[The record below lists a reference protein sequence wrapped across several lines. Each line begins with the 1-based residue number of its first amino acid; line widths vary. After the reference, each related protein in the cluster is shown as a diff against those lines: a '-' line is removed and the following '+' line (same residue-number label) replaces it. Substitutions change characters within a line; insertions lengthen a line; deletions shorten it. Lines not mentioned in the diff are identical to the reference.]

1 MGTPSDDG
9 IKWEKLPWRGGGGG
23 ADSPQLH
30 ETSVLSNLE
39 EQLVKSQV
47 RKVLLSCR
55 LATPGRKPIICIDE
69 AQVCKAWKSTKKT
82 EFFGNNSKIIPFLSL
97 AFTPKG
103 RPMER

>member
-1 MGTPSDDG
+1 MGKTALG
-9 IKWEKLPWRGGGGG
+9 AGGGV
-23 ADSPQLH
+23 ADSAQLH

-39 EQLVKSQV
+39 EQLMKSQV

-82 EFFGNNSKIIPFLSL
+82 EFFGNNSQIIPLFGQNPSEQHLSFHGFSL
-97 AFTPKG
+97 MHT
-103 RPMER
+103 